1 MSGKQLATPSLEF
14 RREVWPRDTHA
25 GVIYVF
31 KTMRLEN
38 HLSGGGEGRWRGGEF
53 RGLSAGPPKLEDR
66 RTQWRRHWGDESV
79 TQRVTS

>member
-25 GVIYVF
+25 GVVYVF

-38 HLSGGGEGRWRGGEF
+38 PPFQVEVRVDGE
-53 RGLSAGPPKLEDR
+53 
-66 RTQWRRHWGDESV
+66 DESSGV
-79 TQRVTS
+79 